1 MFLLQCLTD
10 IRRKIFPSLNDHYTI
25 EKYIDSNI
33 NIDSNISNIII
44 HRPITNKP
52 FGIPDKI
59 WWEYEAAKSKK
70 VKEKLCDD
78 DSEDDRNDYTDEY
91 INDDK
96 EKIEKINTFLET
108 SNKLLK
114 KSEEFSNI
122 KDVNKWRD
130 TINTKREY
138 LQQALKKTAKLS

>member
-10 IRRKIFPSLNDHYTI
+10 IRRKIFPSPNDHYTI

-33 NIDSNISNIII
+33 SNIII
-44 HRPITNKP
+44 HHPITNKP

-59 WWEYEAAKSKK
+59 WWEYEAAKSKNK

-108 SNKLLK
+108 SDKLLK

-122 KDVNKWRD
+122 KDINEWRD
-130 TINTKREY
+130 MIKKKREY
-138 LQQALKKTAKLS
+138 LQQALKTAKLS